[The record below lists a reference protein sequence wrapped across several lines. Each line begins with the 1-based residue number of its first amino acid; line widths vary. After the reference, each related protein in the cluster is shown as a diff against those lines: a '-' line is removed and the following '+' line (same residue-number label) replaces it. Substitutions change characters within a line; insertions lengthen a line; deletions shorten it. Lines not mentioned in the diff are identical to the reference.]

1 MNHNPQHS
9 GHMGSHVS
17 GMHHP
22 QSSFDGAHD
31 RHDAFLHT
39 HVEPFTIGE
48 KLSAADIVRS
58 MGGTSFQAR
67 NLAQAVRIWRNMLE
81 DDVTIFLGLAGAM
94 VPAGMRN
101 VISHIIQNRMADVI
115 VSTGANMFHDTY
127 ETLGIPHWQ
136 TSAQADDVELGRRR
150 INRFYDVLAPESD
163 FADAEEFV
171 VSFCQTL
178 EPDRPITTREYF
190 EGIGRALIP
199 MAQED
204 GILTS
209 AAKAGVPIYSPAIG
223 DSVHGLAIATA
234 RMRTGHRLMFD
245 VIGDVLETSHIA
257 LTSKRTGVIYIG
269 GGTPKNFIQQ
279 AEVAAYIYAR
289 EVPGHKYGVQITM
302 DQPQWGGLSGCT
314 FEEAQSW
321 RKIAPDADFVTVN
334 VEATVALPLIVS
346 ALAEEMGDVK
356 AKRNLP
362 ELDYGPSAHRQK

>member
-1 MNHNPQHS
+1 VSDSLHNPGHSDGMNH
-9 GHMGSHVS
+9 GHGGHQ
-17 GMHHP
+17 GM
-22 QSSFDGAHD
+22 AHD

-39 HVEPFTIGE
+39 HVSPFQVRDH
-48 KLSAADIVRS
+48 LSAAEMVRS
-58 MGGTSFQAR
+58 MAGTSFQAR
-67 NLAQAVRIWRNMLE
+67 NLAQAVRIWRRMLE

-101 VISHIIQNRMADVI
+101 VVRHIVENRMADVI
-115 VSTGANMFHDTY
+115 VSTGANMFHDVY

-136 TSAQADDVELGRRR
+136 TSAQTDDVELGRRR

-171 VSFCQTL
+171 VAFAQTL
-178 EPDRPITTREYF
+178 EQDRPHTTREYF
-190 EGIGRALIP
+190 QRIGDALIP
-199 MAQED
+199 MAKED
-204 GILTS
+204 GILTA
-209 AAKAGVPIYSPAIG
+209 AAKAGVPIYSPAVG

-234 RMRTGHRLMFD
+234 RHRTGHRVIFD
-245 VIGDVLETSHIA
+245 IIADVLETSHIA

-279 AEVAAYIYAR
+279 AEVAAYIYSR

-321 RKIAPDADFVTVN
+321 RKIAPDADFVTLN

-346 ALAEEMGDVK
+346 ALAEELGDVK

-362 ELDYGPSAHRQK
+362 ELDFGPSARGSK